1 MVLTSIIAKGL
12 ALMDAISG
20 YFATSTA
27 IGQTNICGTLWTT
40 YNAELTA
47 CGQSHILAELMM
59 DLFQLRI
66 LPQILEALL
75 AV

>member
-1 MVLTSIIAKGL
+1 MVLTSIISKGL
-12 ALMDAISG
+12 ALIDAFMG

-27 IGQTNICGTLWTT
+27 LSQTNICGTLWTT

-47 CGQSHILAELMM
+47 CGQAHILAELMT
-59 DLFQLRI
+59 DLLQLRV
-66 LPQILEALL
+66 LPRLLEGLF